1 VDVYLHNPVFSCL
14 VGILTVQLELYV
26 KCPNFPPNKFV
37 VLFFNTEDGGTI
49 FLRNN
54 GILLQQYTVSGARI
68 PRFGPK
74 SNFAF
79 SRMVTEKSARLIPPP
94 YLTGGRDFRGLSQL
108 ISLRMSG

>member
-49 FLRNN
+49 FFETTVHSYNN
-54 GILLQQYTVSGARI
+54 TRYQEPEYHNMNPNQIFLFPRMMTKKKCSPYT
-68 PRFGPK
+68 
-74 SNFAF
+74 
-79 SRMVTEKSARLIPPP
+79 SALFD
-94 YLTGGRDFRGLSQL
+94 GW
-108 ISLRMSG
+108 